1 VALTQAQE
9 SAMFAALAAN
19 RNVIP
24 PLQMAGIG
32 QIPVA
37 LCPSTWGG
45 MGVAALT
52 PQTFGVAY
60 SLVTMFD
67 VPFPNFATS
76 GLSPEG
82 CLFDQFTDSLAFL
95 SKGIY
100 ILTMNFV
107 GTIPA
112 GADFQFTVFRNGVET
127 PITIGA
133 GASNQTSAFASSTSG
148 IAELNSGDALTVQ
161 GKADQAGRLFTP
173 LFVSMQASRIR

>member
-1 VALTQAQE
+1 
-9 SAMFAALAAN
+9 MFAALAAN